1 LKGNLKILPKRRKK
15 ELDILKVLTQLIH
28 QLMAQILKDGSLNM
42 KEKLSRNYI
51 KKRILLVEEIKGQLM
66 SIPRKLS
73 GISKQDNLLLLI

>member
-1 LKGNLKILPKRRKK
+1 
-15 ELDILKVLTQLIH
+15 
-28 QLMAQILKDGSLNM
+28 MAQILKDGSLNM
-42 KEKLSRNYI
+42 KEKLLRNYI